1 MTRTRSQFQSSDVS
15 RQPLRVFDAAEN
27 GPVAVTRRDGED
39 LVLMSKRDAD
49 AIDWL
54 LTFAAQVLAVSVE
67 HKDGL
72 SDRLASLYPWMLALG
87 NADREQCAAD
97 ILRASQAALAT
108 HQPQLAVAEVTSW
121 RETAMAVAD
130 GVAGEHTEW
139 LEEPETVER
148 PE

>member
-1 MTRTRSQFQSSDVS
+1 MTRTRRQFQSSDVS

-67 HKDGL
+67 NKDGL
-72 SDRLASLYPWMLALG
+72 SDRLASLYPWMLTLG

-130 GVAGEHTEW
+130 GVAGQQTEW
-139 LEEPETVER
+139 LEKPEAVQR
-148 PE
+148 PK